1 MGMLRTRQLLEVMP
15 LKQNH
20 FPEGKMPRESGEV
33 RPPRVAARKRKA
45 EPSEVKPLLSFQE
58 YKSLHNLNL
67 MPI

>member
-1 MGMLRTRQLLEVMP
+1 MP

-45 EPSEVKPLLSFQE
+45 EPSEVKPLLSF
-58 YKSLHNLNL
+58 
-67 MPI
+67 